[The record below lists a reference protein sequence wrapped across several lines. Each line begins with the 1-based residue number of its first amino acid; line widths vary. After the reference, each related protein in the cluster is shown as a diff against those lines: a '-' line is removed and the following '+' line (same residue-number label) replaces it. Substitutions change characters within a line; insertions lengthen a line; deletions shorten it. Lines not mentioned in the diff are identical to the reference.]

1 MTTAKLN
8 YFREDLLKEEILK
21 EEESYCYIVERKE
34 HFSVQEECHVGKRCE
49 QVYGGELHFR

>member
-21 EEESYCYIVERKE
+21 EEESYCYIVERME